1 MPKEAGGSVLGTTS
15 SAYHHLL
22 EDDDPRTSAV
32 LQIVREWLA
41 GVYTPSPE
49 DLGGKLKEVS
59 RNRGPVI
66 IFSHGRMVEGMQSLV
81 FAYIFHYEDTQTVIH
96 SHFCY
101 IPIHLI
107 RRLHHKS
114 LQQSVAGVAS

>member
-22 EDDDPRTSAV
+22 EDEDDKTSAV
-32 LQIVREWLA
+32 LQIVREWLS
-41 GVYTPSPE
+41 GIYTPSPE
-49 DLGGKLKEVS
+49 DLGGKLREVS
-59 RNRGPVI
+59 GSRGPVI
-66 IFSHGRMVEGMQSLV
+66 LISQARMVLGVQSLV
-81 FAYIFHYEDTQTVIH
+81 FAYIFHHEDSQRVTH
-96 SHFCY
+96 AHFCY

-114 LQQSVAGVAS
+114 LQQSSAGVTS

>member
-22 EDDDPRTSAV
+22 EDDDARTSAV
-32 LQIVREWLA
+32 RQVVREWLSH
-41 GVYTPSPE
+41 VYSPSPE

-66 IFSHGRMVEGMQSLV
+66 WISHGRMVEGMQSLV
-81 FAYIFHYEDTQTVIH
+81 FAYIFHYEDSQRVVHT
-96 SHFCY
+96 HFCY

-107 RRLHHKS
+107 RRLHHQS